1 MRTDKR
7 PVRFIICICD
17 AYYEGKL
24 FCEHI
29 KRGIPQLLNDKYF
42 SFIIY
47 ELSIRSNQMKKELHI
62 QSIENPSKEIYGK
75 SDFYH
80 LYEVDGYKYTRFAEV
95 EIFKSNQ
102 DGEVYT
108 YINGKQ
114 SDLSFRD
121 YISEKSNT
129 YEITMDS
136 QAEELLGTYEVEFFS
151 NGNLKSEKWL
161 KDGQLH
167 REDGPAQIEHSR
179 DGTVWSETW
188 YTQGERNRLDGP
200 AVTEYHDNGRVNIE
214 MWYVQNE
221 RHREDGPA
229 YIGRS
234 EETGQITEESW
245 FLNDMEHRLDGPAE
259 IYYDKDGLI
268 DVASYYIHGEEISE
282 TDFGAATQ
290 KIIMREKSSPYRSTD
305 KPKHMGPSL

>member
-1 MRTDKR
+1 
-7 PVRFIICICD
+7 
-17 AYYEGKL
+17 
-24 FCEHI
+24 
-29 KRGIPQLLNDKYF
+29 
-42 SFIIY
+42 
-47 ELSIRSNQMKKELHI
+47 MKKELHI

-167 REDGPAQIEHSR
+167 REDGPAEVHYGEAGNIQAELWFEH
-179 DGTVWSETW
+179 G
-188 YTQGERNRLDGP
+188 QL
-200 AVTEYHDNGRVNIE
+200 
-214 MWYVQNE
+214 
-221 RHREDGPA
+221 HREDGPA
-229 YIGRS
+229 LIEYFEDGTVECKEWYDYDSRHREDAPAVINYYENGSVES
-234 EETGQITEESW
+234 EAW
-245 FLNDMEHRLDGPAE
+245 FIYDDLHREDGPAE
-259 IYYDKDGLI
+259 IYYNENGE
-268 DVASYYIHGEEISE
+268 VEVEAYSYQGEEISE

-290 KIIMREKSSPYRSTD
+290 KIIMREKSSPDRSTD
-305 KPKHMGPSL
+305 KPKHKGPSL